1 MNQRVF
7 CNFCLYFY
15 GYERDYE
22 FHFIKKHNSSYNL
35 WNLSH
40 FSTNYRIQNCKDTR
54 NRSIY
59 YFIFTFKPI
68 LGKDVT
74 LLIAK
79 LIHDQRL
86 EDWWIRGRRPRI
98 HPKKKSLGDL
108 DGRRPSKSLLST
120 IVKQQTSSSRVI
132 SQLDQ

>member
-7 CNFCLYFY
+7 CRFCLDFY
-15 GYERDYE
+15 GCLRNYE
-22 FHFIKKHNSSYNL
+22 FHFIKKHNNDYNL
-35 WNLSH
+35 WNLSS
-40 FSTNYRIQNCKDTR
+40 FSINYRLQKCKDAR

-79 LIHDQRL
+79 LIHGQRL

-108 DGRRPSKSLLST
+108 DGLRPSKSLLST
-120 IVKQQTSSSRVI
+120 IVKQQISSSRVI

>member
-1 MNQRVF
+1 MSQRVF
-7 CNFCLYFY
+7 CNFCLDFY
-15 GYERDYE
+15 GCLRDYE
-22 FHFIKKHNSSYNL
+22 FHCIKKHSSYNL

-86 EDWWIRGRRPRI
+86 EEASIGIQTAADFP
-98 HPKKKSLGDL
+98 D
-108 DGRRPSKSLLST
+108 
-120 IVKQQTSSSRVI
+120 QQLVNPVPELWLHEMI
-132 SQLDQ
+132 Q

>member
-1 MNQRVF
+1 MP
-7 CNFCLYFY
+7 
-15 GYERDYE
+15 E
-22 FHFIKKHNSSYNL
+22 FSI
-35 WNLSH
+35 
-40 FSTNYRIQNCKDTR
+40 NYRLQNCRDTR

-79 LIHDQRL
+79 LIYGQRL
-86 EDWWIRGRRPRI
+86 EDWWIRDSRGRRPRES
-98 HPKKKSLGDL
+98 PKNKSLGDL